1 MAVTDVRA
9 EVVAN
14 DREVAEIER
23 LREERRFSLGF
34 GPALEQVYRRDYQ
47 QRAAGAFRY
56 GSVLVFALYTLLG
69 MGIFIFMP
77 DGDFL
82 TWLALYAGVGGIIL
96 LAGVLSHVRRLNSWF
111 DVYMGLCCF
120 GAVAL
125 SVLVP
130 GVVSDPQSGQLS
142 QATIMYAIVVVYGVV
157 GLRFQPAMLAGW
169 MGGIAGS
176 ALAIMLGNGVGWEI
190 LLRTYMGS
198 SLLGMFM
205 AYYAERRDR
214 EMFLQARLLQIAK
227 WRTERYAEELDL
239 LSRQDAL
246 TGLANRRHFDES
258 LEQEWRRAGRQKS
271 SLAILMVDVDN
282 FKHYNDKLGHPEG
295 DRCLKRVANLLAAH
309 ARRPGELV
317 ARYGGEEFVLIFPDT
332 DHQQAVNLAEHVID
346 SVRRALIPQPEG
358 LDRWYVTVSI
368 GVSATIPSDR
378 LTSSRL
384 LVAADEALYEVKRSG
399 RNGWWFQS
407 PEALNKPAPVK
418 HSSWVM

>member
-1 MAVTDVRA
+1 MAITDVRA

-34 GPALEQVYRRDYQ
+34 GPVLEQVYRRDYQ
-47 QRAAGAFRY
+47 QRAAAAFRY
-56 GSVLVFALYTLLG
+56 GAVLVFALYTLLG
-69 MGIFIFMP
+69 TGIFIFMP
-77 DGDFL
+77 DNDFL

-96 LAGVLSHVRRLNSWF
+96 LAGLLSHVRRLNAWF

-120 GAVAL
+120 GAVTL

-130 GVVSDPQSGQLS
+130 GVVSSPQSGQLS

-169 MGGIAGS
+169 MGGIAGCV
-176 ALAIMLGNGVGWEI
+176 LAIMLGNGVGWEI

-227 WRTERYAEELDL
+227 WRTERYAEELDQ

-258 LEQEWRRAGRQKS
+258 LEQEWRRAGRQKT

-378 LTSSRL
+378 LTPSRL
-384 LVAADEALYEVKRSG
+384 LVAADDALYEVKRSG

-407 PEALNKPAPVK
+407 PESLNKPAPVK